1 MFTSSFINFKDY
13 IVGIA
18 CGQGSYP
25 WWIKEEDAFTE
36 LTENR
41 QFDNTLQIDLF

>member
-25 WWIKEEDAFTE
+25 WWIKEEDTFKE
-36 LTENR
+36 LTENK